1 MRRVYFFITFL
12 ILTAVLLNI
21 YYYSIT
27 YKELTEFQ
35 KEIIF
40 KQVVICGQEIERTGS
55 EFESE
60 VNYILFTDD
69 LSKMFTDPAIKES
82 GTKKL
87 ELFYSEYEDLI
98 TNINVYDNKK
108 NVYSLYRNRK
118 NQFIHDAYES
128 QRQKPLQTR
137 EKLGEM
143 EEEYCYCLP
152 VFMDNKVQGNIM
164 ISIDFKNYFSSV
176 FSKYNL
182 DDDLWQTLI
191 TPDGKKL
198 LCNHSDDSIKYSG
211 MDEIL
216 KKISLEEE
224 GVQWHTARIYGEEAR
239 ILSSYYPVMIMGKK
253 YGILFSLNTDVIL
266 HIIVKKT
273 LVFSGFTLLLLLC
286 AIIIFL
292 FLLQSRNKVID
303 NIRRAEQK
311 LHEIID
317 HMPIGVLV
325 LSQDKTIDTINT
337 SAMEMLFIE
346 KREEVIGKNLSE
358 KFLMLD
364 SLNPKESSAFDFSYF
379 FYYEREGHE
388 IVVYKRET
396 PIIINGTSMS
406 LEAFIDVTPLEKS
419 RRYEMASNNA
429 KSDFLAKMSH
439 EIRTPMNGIIGM
451 TDSLLQEK
459 LSSEQKEHVEI
470 IKKSADLLLTIID
483 DILDFSKI
491 EAGKMF
497 LEEIPFKLS
506 EEINF
511 TTRLFKPLANEKGI
525 ELETIIDP
533 KVHDN
538 IIGDPYR
545 LRQIISN
552 LVGNAVKFTHEGK
565 IVVSVELVEEYER
578 NITLQFN
585 IEDTGIGIPKEK
597 LTTIF
602 SSFTQAD
609 GKTTRKYGGTGL
621 GTTIAKQLVE
631 LMNGEIWIQSPS
643 SISTSSKYPGTTFS
657 FTIEAYSNE
666 QDVKSYDFSDVK
678 HYNEVKALIIR
689 DENDNTDLL
698 TNLLKNFE
706 ISAEMHTQHEQT
718 IKYVE
723 QNNGKY
729 HIIIVMDSKGF
740 DAFELVEKLKVK
752 KISKDFLI
760 LIVSSNDIQGN
771 HIKCK
776 QVGGDYYL
784 INPIESSEIF
794 DIIHDNFLNLQI
806 EDDKASRIFKI
817 RDDISILVAEDNLIN
832 QKVARTIFKNVG
844 FDIDIAKNGFEVV
857 DMMKKKHYDVIF
869 MDIMM
874 PEMDGYQAT
883 TELRSMGHKL
893 PIIAMTAN
901 ANKSEKIKA
910 FSYGIDDYITKP
922 VKIPTIKKIMIKWFA
937 ESRQK

>member
-1 MRRVYFFITFL
+1 MFYD
-12 ILTAVLLNI
+12 
-21 YYYSIT
+21 
-27 YKELTEFQ
+27 E
-35 KEIIF
+35 
-40 KQVVICGQEIERTGS
+40 
-55 EFESE
+55 E
-60 VNYILFTDD
+60 V
-69 LSKMFTDPAIKES
+69 KES

-98 TNINVYDNKK
+98 TNINIFDNKK
-108 NVYSLYRNRK
+108 HVYSLYRNRK
-118 NQFIHDAYES
+118 NQFIHDSYES
-128 QRQKPLQTR
+128 QKQKALQTR
-137 EKLGEM
+137 EKLGEK
-143 EEEYCYCLP
+143 EDEYCYCLP
-152 VFMDNKVQGNIM
+152 VFKKNEVQGNIM
-164 ISIDFKNYFSSV
+164 VSIDFKNYFSSI

-182 DDDLWQTLI
+182 GDDLWQTLI
-191 TPDGKKL
+191 SPDGEII
-198 LCNHSDDSIKYSG
+198 LCNHSDDSIKYTG
-211 MDEIL
+211 MKDIL
-216 KKISLEEE
+216 QQLTLEEE
-224 GVQWHTARIYGEEAR
+224 GVKWHTAKLYGEEAK
-239 ILSSYYPVMIMGKK
+239 ILSSYYPVSIMGKE
-253 YGILFSLNTDVIL
+253 YGILFSLNANVIL
-266 HIIVKKT
+266 DIIIKKT
-273 LVFSGFTLLLLLC
+273 LVFSGFTIVLLIC
-286 AIIIFL
+286 SIFIFL
-292 FLLQSRNKVID
+292 MLLKSRNKVIEKLQQ
-303 NIRRAEQK
+303 AEK
-311 LHEIID
+311 RLRDVVD
-317 HMPIGVLV
+317 HLPIGVLV
-325 LSQDKTIDTINT
+325 LSQDKTIEIINT

-346 KREEVIGKNLSE
+346 KKEDVIGKNLSE

-364 SLNPKESSAFDFSYF
+364 SLNPRESSAFDFSYF
-379 FYYEREGHE
+379 FYYEREGNE

-396 PIIINGTSMS
+396 PIIFDGESMS

-459 LSSEQKEHVEI
+459 LNAEQKEHVEI
-470 IKKSADLLLTIID
+470 IKKSADLLLTII
-483 DILDFSKI
+483 
-491 EAGKMF
+491 GKMI

-506 EEINF
+506 EELNF

-525 ELETIIDP
+525 ELETLIDP

-552 LVGNAVKFTHEGK
+552 LVANAVKFTHEGK
-565 IVVSVELVEEYER
+565 IVVSVELVEDYDR

-643 SISTSSKYPGTTFS
+643 SISSSSKFPGTTFS

-666 QDVKSYDFSDVK
+666 QDAKSYDFS
-678 HYNEVKALIIR
+678 EVKQYRDVDALIIR
-689 DENDNTDLL
+689 DENDNIDLIINVL
-698 TNLLKNFE
+698 NNFE
-706 ISAEMHTQHEQT
+706 ISAELHTQHEQT
-718 IKYVE
+718 VKFIE
-723 QNNGKY
+723 QNKEDY
-729 HIIIVMDSKGF
+729 HILIVMDSKGF
-740 DAFELVEKLKVK
+740 DGFALVEQLKEKKL
-752 KISKDFLI
+752 SKEFLI
-760 LIVSSNDIQGN
+760 LIISANDLQGN

-776 QVGGDYYL
+776 QVGADYYL
-784 INPIESSEIF
+784 VNPIESSEIF
-794 DIIHDNFLNLQI
+794 DIIHDNFHNIQI

-817 RDDISILVAEDNLIN
+817 RDNISILVAEDNLIN

-844 FDIDIAKNGFEVV
+844 FEIDIAKNGLEVL
-857 DMMKKKHYDVIF
+857 DMMKKKHYDAIF

-883 TELRSMGHKL
+883 TELRANGHKL

-922 VKIPTIKKIMIKWFA
+922 VKIPTIKKIMIKWFS
-937 ESRQK
+937 ESRKK